1 MTVSHRH
8 QRMPD
13 RSGPFRGVHRHRG
26 WGCALLAAG
35 LLLSS
40 GPSASTQNPAPGQRS
55 VGYRIRVNL
64 PLTGSSD
71 QVLKQMVQRVVEQQP
86 PGPER
91 GVVVLEFWPPAGNE
105 GSGSEFERA
114 LSLARFLTSTQMERV
129 RTVAYIPRAAVG
141 HAVLVALA
149 CEEIIMQPDA
159 ILGDAGI
166 DEKAIGPTIR
176 GGYMEIARSR
186 RTVPEAIA
194 LGMLDPQLQVYRI
207 TTGSGTLYAWD
218 EELEKLKQQ
227 RQDIRAVDT
236 LIPTGKMGR
245 FRGDELRQ
253 LGFVSYLAS
262 NREELAAALKIPAD
276 ELEFDPSL
284 GGNWRPIRVDLT
296 GVVTAQSVDRAMRTI
311 QQQLDAR
318 DANFICVQIDSA
330 GGSPRDSVRLA
341 NFLADLD
348 QSRVRTVAYIPEQ
361 ARGDAIIVAL
371 ACDHTVVH
379 PNAVLGGSG
388 AATIDQTLATDLR
401 GPIRQIAQRK
411 SRDWS
416 LVAAMFDPQLQV
428 HAYRRA
434 RNGRRDLSL
443 ARGVRRTIRARPQ
456 AEVPQAEV
464 PQAEVPQ
471 AEVPQAAEWTQGP
484 AVTQPGRVL
493 ELDGQTAK
501 QLGLAHY
508 LAEDLGQLQQLY
520 QLEQTPELIG
530 PNWAFELVDA
540 LASPQLA
547 SLLLFIGT
555 FALIAELSSPGIGI
569 GGFISALCFL
579 LYFWSNFLHGT
590 AELLEVLLFLA
601 GISFLAIEM
610 FVLPGFGIF
619 GLGGGMLIIASLVLA
634 SQTFVLPTNEY
645 QMRQLPRSLLT
656 VAAAVGGVVT
666 SLYVLR
672 RYLHSAPVVGNVMLM
687 PPDEDEAEVRARR
700 EALVDY
706 GHLIGR
712 EGTTRTQ
719 LTPSGKAMFGDE
731 LLDVITDGIVV
742 PRGSRIRVVE
752 VTGNRV
758 LVEPLDENP

>member
-1 MTVSHRH
+1 MTVFLRR
-8 QRMPD
+8 QRKSD
-13 RSGPFRGVHRHRG
+13 RSCLWRPSPGRRRWAF
-26 WGCALLAAG
+26 ALLAAG
-35 LLLSS
+35 LLLSFA
-40 GPSASTQNPAPGQRS
+40 PTAVTQNPPSPKQTG
-55 VGYRIRVNL
+55 GCRIRINL
-64 PLTGSSD
+64 PLTGSAD
-71 QVLKQMVQRVVEQQP
+71 QLIKQMVQRVVEQQP
-86 PGPER
+86 PGAER
-91 GVVVLEFWPPAGNE
+91 GVVVLEFWPPAGSE
-105 GSGSEFERA
+105 GAGSEFERA
-114 LSLARFLTSTQMERV
+114 LSLARFLTSPQLERV
-129 RTVAYIPRAAVG
+129 RTVAYIPRAAIG

-149 CEEIIMQPDA
+149 CEEIVMQQDA
-159 ILGDAGI
+159 VLGDAGI
-166 DEKAIGPTIR
+166 DEKVIGPTIR
-176 GGYMEIARSR
+176 GGYTEISRSR

-218 EELEKLKQQ
+218 EELEQLKQQ

-236 LIPTGKMGR
+236 LIPAGTMGR

-253 LGFVSYLAS
+253 LGFVSYLAGS
-262 NREELAAALKIPAD
+262 REELATALKIPAQQL
-276 ELEFDPSL
+276 ELDPSL
-284 GGNWRPIRVDLT
+284 GGNWRPIRVDLN
-296 GVVTAQSVDRAMRTI
+296 GVVTAQAVDRLMRAI
-311 QQQLDAR
+311 QQQREAR
-318 DANFICVQIDSA
+318 DANFVCVQIDSA

-348 QSRVRTVAYIPEQ
+348 QSRVRTVAYIPQQ
-361 ARGDAIIVAL
+361 ARGDAAIVAL

-379 PNAVLGGSG
+379 PNAILGGSG
-388 AATIDQTLATDLR
+388 AATIDQTMGTDLR
-401 GPIRQIAQRK
+401 EPIRQIAQRK

-434 RNGRRDLSL
+434 GTDDAIYLSPEEF
-443 ARGVRRTIRARPQ
+443 AERFDRAA
-456 AEVPQAEV
+456 AEVAAP
-464 PQAEVPQ
+464 
-471 AEVPQAAEWTQGP
+471 AEWTQGP

-493 ELDGQTAK
+493 ELDGRTAN
-501 QLGLAHY
+501 QLGLARY
-508 LAEDLGQLQQLY
+508 LAEDLGQLRQLY

-530 PNWAFELVDA
+530 PNWAFELIDA

-547 SLLLFIGT
+547 SLLLFIGA

-569 GGFISALCFL
+569 GGFVSALCFL

-601 GISFLAIEM
+601 GITFLAVEL

-619 GLGGGMLIIASLVLA
+619 GLGGGALIVVSLILA

-645 QMRQLPRSLLT
+645 QMHQLPRSLLT
-656 VAAAVGGVVT
+656 VAAALAGVVT

-687 PPDEDEAEVRARR
+687 PPDEDEAEIRAQR
-700 EALVDY
+700 ESIVDY
-706 GHLIGR
+706 GHLLGR

-731 LLDVITDGIVV
+731 LVDVITDGIVI
-742 PRGSRIRVVE
+742 PKGSQVRVVE

-758 LVEPLDENP
+758 LVEPLDGSA